1 MQEEKNNI
9 VQQAERPQDKGVQ
22 EAERPQDKGVQEA
35 ERPHDKGEQHPQ
47 KKSNNF
53 FSYFT
58 KENAKKF
65 IRDNVT
71 HSTQSN
77 TVIAISIGYG
87 VFCGCIPLWGLQ
99 LIFAG
104 ITAHFMKLNPV
115 IVMAFTLITLPPIL
129 PFVILASILVGGWVS
144 GRPTFID
151 LAQIDGKVMYSYLMQ
166 YLIGSVVLAV
176 GAGLIFA
183 AGSWMLLKIFRKKRK
198 LL

>member
-1 MQEEKNNI
+1 MQEDKKNIENPQI
-9 VQQAERPQDKGVQ
+9 EQQP
-22 EAERPQDKGVQEA
+22 
-35 ERPHDKGEQHPQ
+35 EQGNKPPQ

-58 KENAKKF
+58 KEKAKTF

-77 TVIAISIGYG
+77 IVIALSIGYG

-104 ITAHFMKLNPV
+104 LTAHFMRLNPV

-129 PFVILASILVGGWVS
+129 PFVILASIVVGGWVS
-144 GRPTFID
+144 GKPTFID

-166 YLIGSVVLAV
+166 YLIGSIVLAI
-176 GAGLIFA
+176 GAGLVFA
-183 AGSWMLLKIFRKKRK
+183 AGSWLLLKIFRKKRK